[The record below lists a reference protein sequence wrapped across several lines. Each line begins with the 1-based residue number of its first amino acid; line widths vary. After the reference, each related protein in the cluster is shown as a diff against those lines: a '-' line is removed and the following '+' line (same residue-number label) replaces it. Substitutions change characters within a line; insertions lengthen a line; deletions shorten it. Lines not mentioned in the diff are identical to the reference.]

1 MHPPQLWMRCYAR
14 GAASTVLEM
23 VISQKYTCSGEL
35 LLAALGRN
43 VRLETFES
51 TYVLLKRSR
60 DIVLR
65 GDSNLK
71 LLAVAQLDHVG
82 PK

>member
-1 MHPPQLWMRCYAR
+1 MIYASSSIMDAMLRKRSCIYCTGDGKKPKIHLFR
-14 GAASTVLEM
+14 GAFACSTWA
-23 VISQKYTCSGEL
+23 Q
-35 LLAALGRN
+35 
-43 VRLETFES
+43 ETFES
-51 TYVLLKRSR
+51 TYVLLKHSR

>member
-1 MHPPQLWMRCYAR
+1 MHPPQLWMQCYAR

-23 VISQKYTCSGEL
+23 VKSQKYTCSGEL

-51 TYVLLKRSR
+51 TYVLLKHSR
-60 DIVLR
+60 DIVLH

>member
-1 MHPPQLWMRCYAR
+1 M
-14 GAASTVLEM
+14 
-23 VISQKYTCSGEL
+23 
-35 LLAALGRN
+35 LAALGRN

-51 TYVLLKRSR
+51 TYVLLKHSR
-60 DIVLR
+60 DIVLL